1 MAGSNGVP
9 QHFTEIFA
17 ALATMSSNANPQQ
30 KLEANQYLE
39 SFQKNVRAHVIK
51 HLRDTDDDQGGSVV
65 DNIRNTTGCEHI
77 GRGQDVCSNRVE
89 GQGALRRSLQQ

>member
-39 SFQKNVRAHVIK
+39 SFQKNVRAHRWSPRY
-51 HLRDTDDDQGGSVV
+51 LRDTDDD
-65 DNIRNTTGCEHI
+65 
-77 GRGQDVCSNRVE
+77 
-89 GQGALRRSLQQ
+89 